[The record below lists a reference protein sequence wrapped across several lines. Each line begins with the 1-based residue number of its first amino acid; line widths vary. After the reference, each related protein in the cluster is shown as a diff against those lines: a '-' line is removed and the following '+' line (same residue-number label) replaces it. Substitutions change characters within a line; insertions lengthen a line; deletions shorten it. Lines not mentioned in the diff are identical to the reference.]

1 MGEEQA
7 VIKRCGLVYKDSV
20 TIITGGSKG
29 IGEGC
34 ARVFADAGATVVI
47 CARGIEAGEKLAD
60 ELNAKRRGSCEFV
73 SCDVS
78 RTEDI
83 KKLVD
88 STVKRY
94 GRIDCLINNAGSHPP
109 FSFIDECTEEQFLR
123 VLQTNLVSY
132 FSASRLALPHLRK
145 TRGSIIMM
153 GSLVAQIGEYRSTM
167 YTASKGGISALTKA
181 LAIEESRNGVRVN
194 CVLPGNIQSD
204 SRRRGI
210 AALPEGVR
218 EEIDRMVDHAQVTGR
233 SGTAEEVG
241 QLCLFLASE
250 AASYI
255 TGTEIIISGGSE
267 IGYGVK
273 YPLKWA

>member
-1 MGEEQA
+1 MNEGQPA
-7 VIKRCGLVYKDSV
+7 INRCGLVYADKV
-20 TIITGGSKG
+20 TVITGGSKG

-47 CARGIEAGEKLAD
+47 CARGIQAGEKLAD
-60 ELNAKRRGSCEFV
+60 ELNAKRPGSCEFV

-78 RTEDI
+78 RTDDI
-83 KKLVD
+83 KRLVA
-88 STVKRY
+88 STVKRH
-94 GRIDCLINNAGSHPP
+94 GRIDCLINNAGTHPP
-109 FSFIDECTEEQFLR
+109 FGFIDDCTEEQFLR

-132 FSASRLALPHLRK
+132 FSASRLALPHLRT

>member
-47 CARGIEAGEKLAD
+47 CARGIEAGKKLAD
-60 ELNAKRRGSCEFV
+60 ELNAKRPGSCEFV

-78 RTEDI
+78 RTDDI
-83 KKLVD
+83 KKLVE

-194 CVLPGNIQSD
+194 CVLPGNVLSD

-218 EEIDRMVDHAQVTGR
+218 EETDQMVDHAQVTGR
-233 SGTAEEVG
+233 SGTPEEIG